1 MTEHLT
7 DTEDHAL
14 PPGVP
19 QNLPYPGTD
28 GKLRERIVCPKCKR
42 RASRYYTQPPIEY
55 LCYACNTPM
64 RPLTTSEW
72 VEEWRRPSA
81 TKDPDGTAR
90 TLAVQ
95 ELTPTPPATLWRRI
109 LSKLKGN

>member
-1 MTEHLT
+1 MTEYLIG
-7 DTEDHAL
+7 TEDPDL
-14 PPGVP
+14 PPDVP
-19 QNLPYPGTD
+19 QNLPYPGAD
-28 GKLRERIVCPKCKR
+28 DKLRERIICPKCGK
-42 RASRYYTQPPIEY
+42 RASRYFASPPTEY
-55 LCYACNTPM
+55 LCYTCKTPM